1 MADPI
6 ISPDGKW
13 MWAGDD
19 WIPAPPSSE
28 SEVQQ
33 NINFKDSAI
42 GGDIN
47 ITNNSTSDFITGIN
61 HLLEGLG
68 IKEPPTLAK
77 IFPKQ
82 ETDKDDL
89 DDAKLIAL
97 TKMMLLSI
105 KEFEDDFIFDLIP
118 HLLDMNQDNLVRGC
132 FLRMYYEAKDTDEH
146 EWKALLLVILGTFA
160 EHDLG
165 GEQNRCYA
173 ESAKIRREN
182 NLDIPEWLEKY

>member
-1 MADPI
+1 MADSI

-13 MWAGDD
+13 MWTGDD

-47 ITNNSTSDFITGIN
+47 INNNSTSDFITGIN

-68 IKEPPTLAK
+68 VKEHPTLAK
-77 IFPKQ
+77 VFPKQ
-82 ETDKDDL
+82 ETNKDEV
-89 DDAKLIAL
+89 DDAQLIAL

-105 KEFEDDFIFDLIP
+105 MELSDFVYDLIP
-118 HLLDMNQDNLVRGC
+118 HLFDMNQNNLVRGC
-132 FLRMYYEAKDTDEH
+132 FLRLYYEAKSNDD
-146 EWKALLLVILGTFA
+146 KALLLVILGACA
-160 EHDLG
+160 EHDLR
-165 GEQNRCYA
+165 EQNRCFA
-173 ESAKIRREN
+173 ESARIRREN